1 MAQSGFYGWKLLA
14 AFWVVMFII
23 IGFPAY
29 GSPVLNAVMLGDL
42 QLDRKTVGSVYSIYM
57 LMAGLP
63 GPLVAL
69 SVNRFGSRTTLL
81 AGCALVVVGALFM
94 ALVTR
99 SGAQAIFGAGVLVGT
114 GVVTGSAIASQA
126 CLARWFVRRRALVIS
141 ILYSGGAIGGL
152 IAPPLLNR
160 LVGAAGGN
168 WRAGWWLI
176 AALAAGVA
184 VLVALVARA
193 SPADLGQ
200 HPDGEAPDGQA
211 GATPHAPLA
220 WVSRREWLPREALGT
235 VSFWVLL
242 LSFTGGSAG
251 YTLFL
256 GQGILH
262 LKDLGHSAAAGA
274 MAVSIL
280 SASGLIA
287 KLILALL
294 GHRIDPRYLWGIF
307 TLVFGLGLVLVVDA
321 RSTALLVAFA
331 ACIGIGFGGGM
342 VCMMTVLSNY
352 YGVPAFATL
361 SGVAIA
367 LNTTLSATT
376 PFIAGWMYDRGLGYA
391 SSFYATAAWCFL
403 AGVVLLTM
411 RRPDRDERAAG

>member
-287 KLILALL
+287 KVILALV

-331 ACIGIGFGGGM
+331 TCIGIGFGGGM

>member
-14 AFWVVMFII
+14 AFWVAMFII

-81 AGCALVVVGALFM
+81 AGSALVIVGALFM

-99 SGAQAIFGAGVLVGT
+99 TGAQAIFGAGVLVGT

-152 IAPPLLNR
+152 VAPPLLNR

-168 WRAGWWLI
+168 WRAGWWLT
-176 AALAAGVA
+176 AALAACVA
-184 VLVALVARA
+184 VLVMLVARER
-193 SPADLGQ
+193 PNDLGQ
-200 HPDGEAPDGQA
+200 QPDGDAPDGQA
-211 GATPHAPLA
+211 GATPHPPLA
-220 WVSRREWLPREALGT
+220 WVARREWLPREALGT

-262 LKDLGHSAAAGA
+262 LKDLGHSTAAGA
-274 MAVSIL
+274 MAVSVL
-280 SASGLIA
+280 SAAGLIA
-287 KLILALL
+287 KLILALV

-321 RSTALLVAFA
+321 RSTALLVTFA
-331 ACIGIGFGGGM
+331 TCIGIGFGGGM

-361 SGVAIA
+361 SGVAVA

-403 AGVVLLTM
+403 AGIVLLAM
-411 RRPDRDERAAG
+411 RRPDRDERTAG

>member
-1 MAQSGFYGWKLLA
+1 MAKTGFYGWKLLA

-69 SVNRFGSRTTLL
+69 SVNRFGSRATLL

-152 IAPPLLNR
+152 VAPPLLNR

-211 GATPHAPLA
+211 GATQHAPLA

-235 VSFWVLL
+235 ASFWVLL

-287 KLILALL
+287 KVILALV
-294 GHRIDPRYLWGIF
+294 GHRIDPRYLWGVF

-321 RSTALLVAFA
+321 RSTALLVTFA
-331 ACIGIGFGGGM
+331 TCIGIGFGGGM

-403 AGVVLLTM
+403 AGIVLLTM

>member
-1 MAQSGFYGWKLLA
+1 MTQSGFYGWRLLA
-14 AFWVVMFII
+14 AFWLVMFII

-29 GSPVLNAVMLGDL
+29 GSPVINAVMAGELH
-42 QLDRKTVGSVYSIYM
+42 LDRRTAGSVYSVYM

-69 SVNRFGSRTTLL
+69 SVNRFGVRLTLL
-81 AGCALVVVGALFM
+81 AGAALVVAGALFR
-94 ALVTR
+94 ALVTN
-99 SGAQAIFGAGVLVGT
+99 SGALAIVGAGVIVGT
-114 GVVTGSAIASQA
+114 GVVTGSAIGSQA

-141 ILYSGGAIGGL
+141 ILYSGGAIGGFV
-152 IAPPLLNR
+152 APPLLNR
-160 LVGAAGGN
+160 LIGAAGGN

-176 AALAAGVA
+176 AALAALIA
-184 VLVALVARA
+184 LLVALVAREQ
-193 SPADLGQ
+193 PADLGQ
-200 HPDGEAPDGQA
+200 RPDGEAADGTGDSA
-211 GATPHAPLA
+211 RHAPLA
-220 WVSRREWLPREALGT
+220 WVTRRDWLPREALGT

-274 MAVSIL
+274 AAVSIL
-280 SASGLIA
+280 SVSGLIA
-287 KLILALL
+287 KVILAVV
-294 GHRIDPRYLWGIF
+294 GGRFDPRYLWGVF

-321 RSTALLVAFA
+321 RSTLLLVTFA
-331 ACIGIGFGGGM
+331 VCIGIGFGGGM

-376 PFIAGWMYDRGLGYA
+376 PFIAGWLYDRGFGYA

-403 AGVVLLTM
+403 AGVVLLAM
-411 RRPDRDERAAG
+411 RRPARDEHAAG